1 MQQQIEREIDEME
14 RHKRVETR
22 MERKRDKK
30 GKPQVR
36 QTRVLESVKGKEM
49 LTLKAIKVKALR
61 QYRRLLVRKGSNA
74 KER

>member
-1 MQQQIEREIDEME
+1 
-14 RHKRVETR
+14 